1 MRGRAEGATAF
12 GPSMAGASLPKCNFN
27 GAYEKSKSESTP
39 WLPPL
44 LLLLLLLSVSR
55 AAFVVVYVS
64 SGQRRQFARGQF
76 SSFDSC
82 LQCCACVRARVC
94 VCRSRWAAATT
105 EVENVKLSVRR
116 AHRFVWRRVN
126 LLVVLFF
133 SFIQQTQQ
141 NKTQLT
147 NRFLL

>member
-94 VCRSRWAAATT
+94 VSEQMGSRHNGSRKCQVVGATC
-105 EVENVKLSVRR
+105 
-116 AHRFVWRRVN
+116 
-126 LLVVLFF
+126 
-133 SFIQQTQQ
+133 TQIR
-141 NKTQLT
+141 LASG
-147 NRFLL
+147 